1 MKRGKFIVLEGID
14 GSGKT
19 SQMKLLVGRLKA
31 TGRQVV
37 STAEPST
44 GPIGALLRLALSK
57 RIVRPNKVSGSV
69 PLTSDTLALL
79 FTADRMDHLASFID
93 PALAEGKD
101 VVCDRYALG
110 TLAYQSW
117 SDEDQGWIKGLNL
130 RAQHPDMTIFLSLPV
145 EMALKRISGRGNLD
159 IFENQ
164 EVLERV
170 VLNFRTALSD
180 AMADGQEIAVV
191 NGTDPVETVADN
203 VWWNVERILQ
213 P

>member
-1 MKRGKFIVLEGID
+1 
-14 GSGKT
+14 
-19 SQMKLLVGRLKA
+19 
-31 TGRQVV
+31 
-37 STAEPST
+37 
-44 GPIGALLRLALSK
+44 
-57 RIVRPNKVSGSV
+57 
-69 PLTSDTLALL
+69 
-79 FTADRMDHLASFID
+79 MDHLASFID